1 MKNTNNI
8 DKLIESLVLENEALI
23 IVEKVLTDLLNEKMD
38 PVGEE
43 DEDINND
50 GRVDGTDRYLRKR
63 RGAIGRAIRRRKFRR
78 RKLREDVET
87 LVGIKV
93 PKNSTRKHMREVA
106 AAIANLRPEER
117 KAHHDKAAAYFR
129 KSNPRFNA
137 QKFRTACG
145 VSDGM
150 EQSDYRTE
158 GTILER
164 YKTVSSEIRHLIR
177 DKGYPQNRAVA
188 AALQMKSAGKLE
200 EDVFDSDQSSAA
212 SRANVKKAKR
222 LLGANSPHAKALEKL
237 HKDMRDSLMYYGI
250 SDDEQGRRISDPEFQ
265 GEKPT
270 ITPMAA
276 KGWSGYDAMTNLD
289 RLVRL
294 GAIPKAERAIKQT
307 KRNPG
312 YDPRAA
318 QAIANAYI
326 NRKKKTGNKK

>member
-43 DEDINND
+43 DKDINND
-50 GRVDGTDRYLRKR
+50 GRVDGTDLYLRKR
-63 RGAIGRAIRRRKFRR
+63 RGAIGRAIRK

-93 PKNSTRKHMREVA
+93 PKNSTRKHMKEVA

-177 DKGYPQNRAVA
+177 DKGYSRDRAVA
-188 AALQMKSAGKLE
+188 AALSMEREGKLE
-200 EDVFDSDQSSAA
+200 E
-212 SRANVKKAKR
+212 
-222 LLGANSPHAKALEKL
+222 ET
-237 HKDMRDSLMYYGI
+237 KD
-250 SDDEQGRRISDPEFQ
+250 
-265 GEKPT
+265 T
-270 ITPMAA
+270 
-276 KGWSGYDAMTNLD
+276 
-289 RLVRL
+289 
-294 GAIPKAERAIKQT
+294 
-307 KRNPG
+307 G

-326 NRKKKTGNKK
+326 NRKKKKGNKK